1 MCLPGGIFEYPWNF
15 AQNKIILKWWSKWK
29 MFFVWPDFSQAPES
43 SPEPICLFLVQSSF
57 IMNLLSQFN
66 LNSTSCHHIC
76 SGSSSVTIFQV
87 MADPLGLSLV
97 KILLCWFSKNLPQLP
112 FRVPLGI
119 FHPWTPSPLLGS
131 CHLPMVYVEL
141 SSVLY

>member
-15 AQNKIILKWWSKWK
+15 PQKIILKWWGKWK

-43 SPEPICLFLVQSSF
+43 SPGPICLFLVQSSF

-66 LNSTSCHHIC
+66 QNSSSCHHIC

-87 MADPLGLSLV
+87 MADALGLSSV
-97 KILLCWFSKNLPQLP
+97 RILLGWFSQNLPWLP

-119 FHPWTPSPLLGS
+119 FHPWTASPLLGS
-131 CHLPMVYVEL
+131 WHLPMVYLEL